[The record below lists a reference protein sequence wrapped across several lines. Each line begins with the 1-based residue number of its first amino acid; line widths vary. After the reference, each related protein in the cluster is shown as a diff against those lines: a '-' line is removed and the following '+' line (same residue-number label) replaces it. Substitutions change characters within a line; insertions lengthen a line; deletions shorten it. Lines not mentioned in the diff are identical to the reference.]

1 MYAPIILLLSIIS
14 IDDNS
19 TTVSSHNPY
28 LSLTQSTQIIIII
41 IIILILIIITCPV
54 LHHDRSSSGVISPN
68 PSTAMLPEG
77 VADESLPA
85 RLLPTTSFVRFV
97 AVTEEEEAV
106 RFYWNEWMNVWMNE
120 LDE

>member
-1 MYAPIILLLSIIS
+1 
-14 IDDNS
+14 
-19 TTVSSHNPY
+19 

-41 IIILILIIITCPV
+41 IIILIIITCPV

-77 VADESLPA
+77 VAVESLPA

>member
-1 MYAPIILLLSIIS
+1 
-14 IDDNS
+14 
-19 TTVSSHNPY
+19 
-28 LSLTQSTQIIIII
+28 
-41 IIILILIIITCPV
+41 
-54 LHHDRSSSGVISPN
+54 
-68 PSTAMLPEG
+68 MLPEG
-77 VADESLPA
+77 VAVESLPA